1 MVILNKIKMK
11 FMENQE
17 VEIYNSVSEYNKM
30 ANQETLHPMVSV
42 IDFSKSDPISQHKRT
57 FGFYTVFLKDVMC
70 GDMLYGKNSYDYQEG
85 TLVFIAPGQ
94 TYGIYNKGKQIQP
107 AGFALLFHPD
117 LIKGTNLGKNI
128 KEYSFFSYDVHEA
141 LHLSEKERE
150 IILECFKNIKLELD
164 QSIDKHSKSLIVNN
178 IELFLNYCMR
188 FYDRQFITRDH
199 INQGVIGKFENLL
212 DDYLL
217 SDKPK
222 NLGFPMVNYFA
233 EQLNL
238 SANYF
243 GDIIKKE
250 LGISAQEFIHNKL
263 IDVAKKQ
270 IFNPEKSI
278 SEISYDLGFKYPQH
292 FTRLFKTKVGVSP
305 TEYKTLN

>member
-1 MVILNKIKMK
+1 
-11 FMENQE
+11 MENQV

-30 ANQETLHPMVSV
+30 ANHETLHPLVSV
-42 IDFSKSDPISQHKRT
+42 IDFSKSDPICQHLRT

-70 GDMLYGKNSYDYQEG
+70 GDMIYGKNSYDYQEG

-94 TYGIYNKGKQIQP
+94 TYGIYNKDKFIQP
-107 AGFALLFHPD
+107 AGFALIFHPD
-117 LIKGTNLGKNI
+117 LLKGTNLGKNI
-128 KEYSFFSYDVHEA
+128 KDYNFFSYDVHEA

-150 IILECFKNIKLELD
+150 IILECFKNIKHELG
-164 QSIDKHSKSLIVNN
+164 QAIDKHSKSLIVNN

-212 DDYLL
+212 NDYLK

-222 NLGFPMVNYFA
+222 NIGFPMVNYFA

-250 LGISAQEFIHNKL
+250 LGVSAQEFIHNKL
-263 IDVAKKQ
+263 IDVAKDQ
-270 IFNPEKSI
+270 IFDPAKKSI

-292 FTRLFKTKVGVSP
+292 FTRLFKSKVGVSP
-305 TEYKTLN
+305 SEYKALN

>member
-1 MVILNKIKMK
+1 
-11 FMENQE
+11 MENQE

-30 ANQETLHPMVSV
+30 LKHETLHPMVSV
-42 IDFSKSDPISQHKRT
+42 VDFSKSDPICQHTRQ

-70 GDMLYGKNSYDYQEG
+70 GDMQYGKHSYDYQEG

-94 TYGIYNKGKQIQP
+94 TYGIYNAGTYIQP
-107 AGFALLFHPD
+107 AGFALIFHPD
-117 LIKGTNLGKNI
+117 LLKGTNLGRNI
-128 KEYSFFSYDVHEA
+128 RDYNFFSYDVHEA

-150 IILECFKNIKLELD
+150 IILECFKNIKLELE
-164 QSIDKHSKSLIVNN
+164 QAIDKHSKSLIVNN

-199 INQGVIGKFENLL
+199 INQNFIGKFEKSL
-212 DDYLL
+212 DDYLK

-243 GDIIKKE
+243 GDLIKKRARNFCS
-250 LGISAQEFIHNKL
+250 GIYS
-263 IDVAKKQ
+263 
-270 IFNPEKSI
+270 
-278 SEISYDLGFKYPQH
+278 
-292 FTRLFKTKVGVSP
+292 
-305 TEYKTLN
+305 

>member
-1 MVILNKIKMK
+1 MN
-11 FMENQE
+11 NQAE
-17 VEIYNSVSEYNKM
+17 FINSISEYNKM
-30 ANQETLHPMVSV
+30 TNHETLHPLVSV
-42 IDFSKSDPISQHKRT
+42 VDFSKSDPICQFRRI

-70 GDMLYGKNSYDYQEG
+70 GDMFYGKNSYDYQEG

-94 TYGIYNKGKQIQP
+94 EYGINNDGNYVQP

-128 KEYSFFSYDVHEA
+128 RNYNFFSYEVHEA

-150 IILECFKNIKLELD
+150 IILDCFKNIRFELD
-164 QSIDKHSKSLIVNN
+164 QAIDKHSKSLIVNN
-178 IELFLNYCMR
+178 IELFLNYCTR

-199 INQGVIGKFENLL
+199 INRGVIGKFEKLV
-212 DDYLL
+212 DDYL
-217 SDKPK
+217 SSEKPK
-222 NLGFPMVNYFA
+222 TIGFPMVNYFA

-243 GDIIKKE
+243 GDVMKKE

-263 IDVAKKQ
+263 IDAAKQQ
-270 IFNPEKSI
+270 ITDPAKSI
-278 SEISYDLGFKYPQH
+278 SEISYDLGFRYPQH
-292 FTRLFKTKVGVSP
+292 FTRLFKSKTGVSP
-305 TEYKTLN
+305 TLYKALH

>member
-1 MVILNKIKMK
+1 MK
-11 FMENQE
+11 NQE

-30 ANQETLHPMVSV
+30 LKHETLHPMVSV
-42 IDFSKSDPISQHKRT
+42 VDFSKSDPICQHIRQ

-70 GDMLYGKNSYDYQEG
+70 GDMQYGKHSYDYQEG

-94 TYGIYNKGKQIQP
+94 IYGIYNAGTYIQP
-107 AGFALLFHPD
+107 AGFALIFHPD
-117 LIKGTNLGKNI
+117 LLKGTNLGKNI
-128 KEYSFFSYDVHEA
+128 RNYNFFSYDVHEA

-150 IILECFKNIKLELD
+150 IILECFKNIKLELE
-164 QSIDKHSKSLIVNN
+164 QAIDKHSKSLIVNN

-199 INQGVIGKFENLL
+199 INQNFIGKFEKSL
-212 DDYLL
+212 DDYLK

-222 NLGFPMVNYFA
+222 SLGFPMVNYFA

-243 GDIIKKE
+243 GDLIKKE

-263 IDVAKKQ
+263 IDVAKDQ
-270 IFNPEKSI
+270 IFDASKSI
-278 SEISYDLGFKYPQH
+278 SQISYDLGFKYPQH
-292 FTRLFKTKVGVSP
+292 FTRLFKSKVGVSP
-305 TEYKTLN
+305 SEFKSLN

>member
-1 MVILNKIKMK
+1 M
-11 FMENQE
+11 
-17 VEIYNSVSEYNKM
+17 SVQKNLWF
-30 ANQETLHPMVSV
+30 LHC
-42 IDFSKSDPISQHKRT
+42 
-57 FGFYTVFLKDVMC
+57 FLKDVMC
-70 GDMLYGKNSYDYQEG
+70 GDMQYGKHSYDYQEG

-94 TYGIYNKGKQIQP
+94 TYGIHNAGAYIQP
-107 AGFALLFHPD
+107 AGFALIFHPD
-117 LIKGTNLGKNI
+117 LLKGTNLGKNI
-128 KEYSFFSYDVHEA
+128 REYNFFSYDVHEA

-150 IILECFKNIKLELD
+150 IILECFKNIKLELE
-164 QSIDKHSKSLIVNN
+164 QTIDKHSKSLIVNN

-199 INQGVIGKFENLL
+199 INQNFIGKFEKSL
-212 DDYLL
+212 DDYLK

-243 GDIIKKE
+243 GDLIKKE

-263 IDVAKKQ
+263 IDVAKDQ
-270 IFNPEKSI
+270 IFDASKSI

-292 FTRLFKTKVGVSP
+292 FTRLFKSKVGVSP
-305 TEYKTLN
+305 SEFKALN

>member
-1 MVILNKIKMK
+1 
-11 FMENQE
+11 MENQDIKI
-17 VEIYNSVSEYNKM
+17 VSSVSEYNKM
-30 ANQETLHPMVSV
+30 MNHETLHPLVSI
-42 IDFSKSDPISQHKRT
+42 IDFSKSDRISQYKRSY
-57 FGFYTVFLKDVMC
+57 GFYTVFLKDVMC
-70 GDMLYGKNSYDYQEG
+70 GDMYYGKNTYDYQEG

-94 TYGIYNKGKQIQP
+94 VYGMSNDGTYVQP
-107 AGFALLFHPD
+107 GGYALIFHPD

-128 KEYSFFSYDVHEA
+128 KDYSFFSYDVHEA

-150 IILECFKNIKLELD
+150 IILECFKNIRLELE

-178 IELFLNYCMR
+178 VELFLNYCMR

-199 INQGVIGKFENLL
+199 INQGVIGRFENLL
-212 DDYLL
+212 NDYLK

-222 NLGFPMVNYFA
+222 NIGFPMVNYFA

-243 GDIIKKE
+243 GDLIKKE
-250 LGISAQEFIHNKL
+250 LGVSAQEFIHNKL
-263 IDVAKKQ
+263 IDVAKEE
-270 IFNPEKSI
+270 IFNPAKSI

-292 FTRLFKTKVGVSP
+292 FTRLFKTKVGMSP
-305 TEYKTLN
+305 SEYKTLN

>member
-1 MVILNKIKMK
+1 
-11 FMENQE
+11 MENQE

-30 ANQETLHPMVSV
+30 ANHETLHPLVSV
-42 IDFSKSDPISQHKRT
+42 IDFSKSDPICQYQRR

-70 GDMLYGKNSYDYQEG
+70 GDMLYGKHSYDYQEG

-94 TYGIYNKGKQIQP
+94 TYGIYNKGKSVQP
-107 AGFALLFHPD
+107 AGFALIFHPD
-117 LIKGTNLGKNI
+117 LLKGTNLGKNM
-128 KEYSFFSYDVHEA
+128 KEYNFFSYDVHEA

-150 IILECFKNIKLELD
+150 IILDCFNNIKHELE

-199 INQGVIGKFENLL
+199 INQGVIGKFENLV
-212 DDYLL
+212 DDYLK
-217 SDKPK
+217 SDYPK
-222 NLGFPMVNYFA
+222 NIGFPMVNYFA
-233 EQLNL
+233 EKLNL

-243 GDIIKKE
+243 GDLIKKE
-250 LGISAQEFIHNKL
+250 LGISPQEFIHNKL
-263 IDVAKKQ
+263 IEVAKEQ
-270 IFNPEKSI
+270 ILSQGKSI

-292 FTRLFKTKVGVSP
+292 FTRLFKTKVGMSP
-305 TEYKTLN
+305 SEYKILN